1 MVRKGI
7 FGYEMDMVRNDY
19 NSVRKMR
26 FVQFEDSGN
35 RRVGVEL
42 KENGDIVDLCKG
54 NAAIPKD
61 MRSFIQGGNA
71 MLAAAKG

>member
-1 MVRKGI
+1 
-7 FGYEMDMVRNDY
+7 
-19 NSVRKMR
+19 MR

-54 NAAIPKD
+54 NAAIPYD
-61 MRSFIQGGNA
+61 MRSFIEGGSA

>member
-1 MVRKGI
+1 
-7 FGYEMDMVRNDY
+7 
-19 NSVRKMR
+19 MR

-54 NAAIPKD
+54 NAAIPYD
-61 MRSFIQGGNA
+61 MRSFIEDSINVTVVF
-71 MLAAAKG
+71 MNI